1 MIKGEHCLVKW
12 KVCTHPR
19 KWGGLGIKDL
29 DKFER
34 ALRLHWLWHQWDTQ
48 ERPWK
53 ELLRHQD
60 KTDRALFF
68 ASTLISVSDGKSTP
82 FWESI
87 WLEGVSPKELAPNL
101 YKQARFKYRTVHT
114 ELRSLNWIKNLRQ
127 VNMKMLMDEFILLF
141 MALSEIQT
149 TDQKD
154 SISWKWIPDGVYL
167 ATSAYKAQFLGAFPL
182 FRASSIWQTKT
193 EPKCRFFA
201 WLAVLGKAP
210 TTDNLLK
217 KN

>member
-1 MIKGEHCLVKW
+1 L
-12 KVCTHPR
+12 
-19 KWGGLGIKDL
+19 
-29 DKFER
+29 
-34 ALRLHWLWHQWDTQ
+34 LW
-48 ERPWK
+48 
-53 ELLRHQD
+53 HQD
-60 KTDRALFF
+60 KTDQALFF
-68 ASTLISVSDGKSTP
+68 ASTVISVGDGKSTP
-82 FWESI
+82 FWESR

-154 SISWKWIPDGVYL
+154 SISWKWMPDGVYL

-182 FRASSIWQTKT
+182 FRASSIWQAKT